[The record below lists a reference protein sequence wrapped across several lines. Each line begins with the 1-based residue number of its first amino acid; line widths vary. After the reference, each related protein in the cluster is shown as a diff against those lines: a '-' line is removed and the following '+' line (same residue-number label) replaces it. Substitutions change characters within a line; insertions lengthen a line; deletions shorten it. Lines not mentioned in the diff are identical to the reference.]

1 MLLRCY
7 SVILANYKTWAT
19 AFLGRQGSF
28 VCNLNVV
35 ELRKWDESCRVGHP
49 VIHPFAFLSAHI
61 QWIKPLPLII
71 TGACPLIPG
80 HFQAGSTLCWYSWIG
95 FIQRC
100 RAPRASFWTVLTDWT
115 QVDRACSSSIECY
128 AAAQLESAR
137 FISNVEHFTFHF
149 FPLVAIYLGIPLL
162 MFRTGFLNRDLSVWL
177 VWLRL
182 GGVEANVFHY
192 SAAASACE
200 KLLALR
206 VGW

>member
-7 SVILANYKTWAT
+7 SVILANYKAWAT
-19 AFLGRQGSF
+19 AFWGRQGSF

-35 ELRKWDESCRVGHP
+35 ELRKWDESCGVGHP
-49 VIHPFAFLSAHI
+49 VIHPFAFLCAHI

-128 AAAQLESAR
+128 AAAQLETSAR
-137 FISNVEHFTFHF
+137 FISNVEHFHLSLFSTSCDILRHPFADVSHRLFQTGICQFDWFDLGLGVWKPTFFTIQQRH
-149 FPLVAIYLGIPLL
+149 PHAKSCLP
-162 MFRTGFLNRDLSVWL
+162 
-177 VWLRL
+177 
-182 GGVEANVFHY
+182 
-192 SAAASACE
+192 
-200 KLLALR
+200 
-206 VGW
+206 